1 MEDHLNYFK
10 VGVGLYIGTP
20 RTGSLVMKNLRIDV
34 LEKPY
39 YELDV
44 VILWRCMTQNIGA
57 LISSKRVLGPIIL

>member
-20 RTGSLVMKNLRIDV
+20 RTGSLVMNNLRIDV

-57 LISSKRVLGPIIL
+57 